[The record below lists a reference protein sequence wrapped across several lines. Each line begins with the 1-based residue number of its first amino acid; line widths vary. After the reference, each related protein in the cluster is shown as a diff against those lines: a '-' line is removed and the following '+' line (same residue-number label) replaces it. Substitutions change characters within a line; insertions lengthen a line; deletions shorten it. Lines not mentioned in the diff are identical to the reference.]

1 LVQVLRVGFEEFKA
15 DRKVEESGVQMPGD
29 VVEAGL
35 QSGSWAYLQKRRAKA
50 RPLQKSK
57 EGKGKDL
64 TQRAQR

>member
-1 LVQVLRVGFEEFKA
+1 VGFEEFKA

-50 RPLQKSK
+50 RLQKSK
-57 EGKGKDL
+57 DKDGNTENTEKSGAL
-64 TQRAQR
+64 TEKLE